1 MSREQIKAAAI
12 RVVESMRAE
21 WVPNPKTRYK
31 PGGSTGNMAF
41 NALRYE
47 EEGNSFVIFIDDS
60 IAPYVPYTNE
70 PWLSPKWN
78 GKKNPNE
85 GWWQR
90 FCAEFARRFAAELKG
105 EIKND

>member
-1 MSREQIKAAAI
+1 MTNAQIVAAAI
-12 RVVESMRAE
+12 RAVESIRAD

-31 PGGSTGNMAF
+31 SGGSTGNMAF
-41 NALRYE
+41 NSLRYQQ
-47 EEGNSFVIFIDDS
+47 EGDKFVIYMDES

-70 PWLSPKWN
+70 PWISPRWH

-90 FCAEFARRFAAELKG
+90 FREEFSRRFAAELNG
-105 EIKND
+105 EIKHD